1 MADVL
6 GPAVANVQS
15 LTVAQSDGRA
25 SRRLVVDDVSL
36 AYQQHSRV
44 NQRDNK
50 ELCPVDY
57 CQFKLDT
64 SRWRGGVTGKAFGLA
79 VSRST

>member
-1 MADVL
+1 
-6 GPAVANVQS
+6 VANVQS

-50 ELCPVDY
+50 ELYPVDY
-57 CQFKLDT
+57 RQF
-64 SRWRGGVTGKAFGLA
+64 
-79 VSRST
+79 

>member
-1 MADVL
+1 MTQNNYKIMSMYDCQNKSACSFRQNVRKVVADVL

-36 AYQQHSRV
+36 AYQQHG
-44 NQRDNK
+44 Q
-50 ELCPVDY
+50 LI
-57 CQFKLDT
+57 
-64 SRWRGGVTGKAFGLA
+64 
-79 VSRST
+79 